1 MEENLKKEKKS
12 ANEIGLGIKVGLYT
26 IVWSWVSLIIPAL
39 GIQFL
44 GINNNSFFYNNF
56 IAIMDLVVGIIGVYL
71 ALKAAFSS
79 SKMANDKSNTVAIC
93 ATITTT
99 VVNFFTCGI
108 LPLVPYKNYFGLIIM
123 FVVYAISNFILI
135 KKYK

>member
-12 ANEIGLGIKVGLYT
+12 ASEIGLGVKVGLYT
-26 IVWSWVSLIIPAL
+26 IVWSWVTLMIPAL

-44 GINNNSFFYNNF
+44 GIKHNSVFYNNF
-56 IAIMDLVVGIIGVYL
+56 IAVMDIVVGIIGVYL
-71 ALKAAFSS
+71 ALKAAFGS
-79 SKMANDKSNTVAIC
+79 SKMANDKSNTVVIC

-99 VVNFFTCGI
+99 VVNFFTGAI
-108 LPLVPYKNYFGLIIM
+108 LPLVPYQNYFGLIIM
-123 FVVYAISNFILI
+123 FVVYAISNFTLI